1 VSAATTNASA
11 WTDLDLAVDGRICI
25 EASAG
30 TGKTWTIAALY
41 LRLVLE
47 RGLAPRQ
54 IVVATFTEAAAQ
66 ELRERL
72 RGALLLAE
80 REAAAAIVAPAV
92 DAVAAPAESYEAWL
106 RARWHEGTHR
116 RDEDLR
122 RLRVALSQLDI
133 APIGTLHGLCRRI
146 LADHP
151 FASATEFAL
160 PELVSGEAVLGE
172 VVADLWRILHQG
184 DDDAGDL
191 KILRSS
197 GVADDIDAFRRAVD
211 LLLKPGMSVAGA
223 VLSTQI
229 DDAPEWAAR
238 LQRIAETPKMIAANV
253 DAMKL
258 RTSWLALVD
267 WLAGE
272 MSDVPCGILDGLKF
286 ARKDESFLK
295 EGRASHDVAEARA
308 FILQRVI
315 PVLDAARLHG
325 LAALAGLARTRM
337 RATLARRNQ
346 MRFDDLLLRVTEALA
361 GDASVAEAGGASRRL
376 ADALHAAWPVALVDE
391 FQDTDAVQF
400 GILDAVYRDAN
411 RRQRGLLVMIGDPKQ
426 AIYRFR
432 GGDIDAYREAVAGA
446 QQRLTLRVNRRSSR
460 ALVAAINEFY
470 AAGGERLSAVD
481 DRPAIRYITVDA
493 SDRCDAGPYTIGAE
507 AVAKPFVIHYRDD
520 PPGKVGQRRTAALTQ
535 CADEIVCMLAS
546 GEHRIGT
553 APVTPADIAVL
564 VPRSKDIVELRD
576 LLRARHVPC
585 ATSDPTSVFRTDVAR
600 ELQIVLHAVANPGD
614 LGALRAA
621 AATRLWGASFTDLQR
636 YGDNLEQWEPIA
648 NRFHAWNGLWNER
661 GVLAVIGRLLDHLA
675 VRYLRTSVGERAITD
690 LRHLGELLQAE
701 DDIVSG
707 KEELLA
713 WLMRQRTAAVI
724 DDSSEAV
731 EAAQLRIES
740 DGDRVRVMTLHLS
753 KGLEFPIVFL
763 PLMGEHVEHPLRA
776 ELCVVHADGGRQ
788 VAVSVAARE
797 EEQRDLQDERFR
809 VLYVALTRAIHA
821 CHVHAFREVRP
832 AKGHA
837 GAAFTEMLK
846 RMTPR
851 LGGAG
856 EGVSDGLVDATP
868 HLEWR
873 VGWERPASPMQS
885 RANTDSASH
894 ERTARK
900 LPSTST
906 RALEARHS
914 FTTLTQFAHA
924 GADADSAAADE
935 IDVDRSSG
943 IDAGTETSLV
953 TAAESASVDRVAHP
967 DLVRL
972 TRVRGADFGNAIH
985 AVFERRVVGEPLA
998 RQGELVARCL
1008 EEARVRRREIGPD
1021 ALTAAVSARLD
1032 SALAAPL
1039 GLAYAP
1045 QLRLADVPA
1054 RDQRAEMDF
1063 HFVIDRVA
1071 MSRLGEVCAQHGE
1084 PDLVPKS
1091 HAVLSGL
1098 MTGKID
1104 LIFRHAG
1111 RFHVLDYKGNHLG
1124 DELGR
1129 YEGAALRAAMDAN
1142 HYRFQAL
1149 IYTVAT
1155 DRYLRQRLA
1164 GGYSRSAHLG
1174 ECVYLFVRAAGLS
1187 TGAGVWRHRFDD
1199 ELLDAVDGV
1208 LAGAIEEAA

>member
-1 VSAATTNASA
+1 VSAATTNVNA
-11 WTDLDLAVDGRICI
+11 WTDLDLAVDGRISI

-47 RGLAPRQ
+47 RGLGPRQ
-54 IVVATFTEAAAQ
+54 IVVTTFTEAAAQ

-80 REAAAAIVAPAV
+80 REAAATA
-92 DAVAAPAESYEAWL
+92 AAPPTEAGLGAGYEAWL
-106 RARWHEGTHR
+106 HARWR
-116 RDEDLR
+116 ADDDVRNDDLR

-160 PELVSGEAVLGE
+160 PELVSGEAVLDE
-172 VVADLWRILHQG
+172 VVGDLWRILRQG
-184 DDDAGDL
+184 DTTTADL
-191 KILRSS
+191 QTLVAS
-197 GVADDIDAFRRAVD
+197 GVADDIDALRRAVE
-211 LLLKPGMSVAGA
+211 LLLRPGMSVAA
-223 VLSTQI
+223 AARSMQI
-229 DDAPEWAAR
+229 DDAAEWAER
-238 LQRIAETPKMIAANV
+238 LRRIADAPKMIAANA
-253 DAMKL
+253 DAL
-258 RTSWLALVD
+258 RLRKCWLALAA

-272 MSDVPCGILDGLKF
+272 TQPVPCELVAGLKLV
-286 ARKDESFLK
+286 RKDDSFLK
-295 EGRASHDVAEARA
+295 DGRASRDAAEARA

-315 PVLDAARLHG
+315 PVLEAARLRG
-325 LAALAGLARTRM
+325 LSALAELARARL
-337 RATLARRNQ
+337 RATLSRRNQ
-346 MRFDDLLLRVTEALA
+346 MRFDDLLLRVAEALA
-361 GDASVAEAGGASRRL
+361 GDASGSQEPSTRRGL

-391 FQDTDAVQF
+391 FQDTDDVQF
-400 GILDAVYRDAN
+400 GILDAVYRDA
-411 RRQRGLLVMIGDPKQ
+411 RSGQRGLLVMIGDPKQ

-446 QQRLTLRVNRRSSR
+446 RQRLTLRINRRSSR
-460 ALVAAINEFY
+460 ALVAAINELY
-470 AAGGERLSAVD
+470 AVGGEELSAVAD
-481 DRPAIRYITVDA
+481 KPAIRYVTVDA
-493 SDRCDAGPYTIGAE
+493 SDRCDAKPYTIGGE
-507 AVAKPFVIHYRDD
+507 AVSRPLVIHHSDD

-535 CADEIVCMLAS
+535 CADEIVRMLQS
-546 GEHRIGT
+546 GEHRIGDR
-553 APVTPADIAVL
+553 VITPADIAVL

-576 LLRARHVPC
+576 LLRVRRVPC
-585 ATSDPTSVFRTDVAR
+585 ATSDPTSVFRTDIAR
-600 ELQIVLHAVANPGD
+600 ELQIVLHAVANAGD

-621 AATRLWGASFTDLQR
+621 AATRLWGASFIDLQR
-636 YGDNLEQWEPIA
+636 YGDDVEQWETIA
-648 NRFHAWNGLWNER
+648 NRFHAWNGVWNER
-661 GVLAVIGRLLDHLA
+661 GVLAVIERLLDSMA
-675 VRYLRTSVGERAITD
+675 VRYLQTSAGERAITD

-701 DDIVSG
+701 DDVVSG

-713 WLMRQRTAAVI
+713 WFMRQRSAAVI

-763 PLMGEHVEHPLRA
+763 PLMGEHTEHPMRA
-776 ELCVVHADGGRQ
+776 ELCVVHADSGRQ
-788 VAVSVAARE
+788 VDVSDAARE
-797 EEQRDLQDERFR
+797 EELCDLQDERFR

-821 CHVHAFREVRP
+821 CHVHAFREVKAAR
-832 AKGHA
+832 GHA

-851 LGGAG
+851 LGEAG
-856 EGVSDGLVDATP
+856 DATVPDALADATP
-868 HLEWR
+868 HIDWR
-873 VGWERPASPMQS
+873 AGWKVAALPSRRPASADAEP
-885 RANTDSASH
+885 RV
-894 ERTARK
+894 RIARK
-900 LPSTST
+900 PPPAST

-924 GADADSAAADE
+924 GLETDSAAADE
-935 IDVDRSSG
+935 IDIDRSG
-943 IDAGTETSLV
+943 IGADEDA
-953 TAAESASVDRVAHP
+953 ASAVAVEQADLAAHP
-967 DLVRL
+967 ELARL

-985 AVFERRVVGEPLA
+985 AVLERRVVGEPLA

-1008 EEARVRRREIGPD
+1008 EEARVRRRELSPD
-1021 ALTAAVSARLD
+1021 ALAAAVIARLD
-1032 SALAAPL
+1032 GALAAPL
-1039 GLAYAP
+1039 GLEHAP
-1045 QLRLADVPA
+1045 QLRLADVAA
-1054 RDQRAEMDF
+1054 RNQRAEMDF
-1063 HFVIDRVA
+1063 HFVIDDVA
-1071 MSRLGEVCAQHGE
+1071 MSRLARICAQHGE
-1084 PDLVPKS
+1084 PELVPKS

-1104 LIFRHAG
+1104 LIFRHAS

-1124 DELGR
+1124 DELNR
-1129 YEGAALRAAMDAN
+1129 YAGASLRAAMDAN

-1149 IYTVAT
+1149 IYTIAT

-1164 GGYSRSAHLG
+1164 SQYERSAHLG

-1187 TGAGVWRHRFDD
+1187 ADAGIWRHRFDD

-1208 LAGAIEEAA
+1208 LAGAIGEAA